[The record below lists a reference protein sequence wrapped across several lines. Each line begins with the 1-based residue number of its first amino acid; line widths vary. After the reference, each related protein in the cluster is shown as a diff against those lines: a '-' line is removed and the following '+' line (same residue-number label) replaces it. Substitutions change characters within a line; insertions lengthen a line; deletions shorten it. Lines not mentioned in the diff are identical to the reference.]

1 MSDAVRLVIW
11 AQSMCRS
18 TMALYREVRRLP
30 RIDATVVLRQSD
42 CAEAARRLREMQGQE
57 DYSDVV
63 DVVWNGCVASGK
75 ELLGKGSVHVF
86 SGYQASAA
94 IRYLMCEAKMRGCR
108 VVGYD
113 EAPCEMC
120 LGVKAVLKRAYYRFA
135 LPWRASKA
143 VKAADLFISASGNMG
158 IDRLLRLGW
167 KREQI
172 VPFGYVSPKLGKGE
186 AKDEPRE
193 NGKLRVLHLGSEAKY
208 RAVSVAEKAVAR
220 VEGVELVKTGGG
232 LGVAE
237 LVSEIRRADVVVA
250 CGLCEPWGMRV
261 NDVLLEGVPVVVS
274 DGMGAAKLCDD
285 YGCGCVVPKGDAK
298 ALATV
303 LQRCADDRRFLEHLK
318 SGAIKASKAL
328 LPENMAQEWVG
339 KVIGK

>member
-1 MSDAVRLVIW
+1 MSDTVRLVIW

-18 TMALYREVRRLP
+18 TMALYREVKRLP
-30 RIDATVVLRQSD
+30 GIDATVVLRQSD

-63 DVVWNGCVASGK
+63 DVVWDGEVASGK
-75 ELLGKGSVHVF
+75 ELLGKGNVHAF

-94 IRYLMCEAKMRGCR
+94 VRNLMCEAKMRGFR

-120 LGVKAVLKRAYYRFA
+120 LGVKAMLKRVYYRFV
-135 LPWRASKA
+135 LPWRVRKA
-143 VKAADLFISASGNMG
+143 VQAADLFVCASGDMG

-172 VPFGYVSPKLGKGE
+172 VPFGYVSPKLGNGE
-186 AKDEPRE
+186 AKEEARE

-208 RAVSVAEKAVAR
+208 RAVSVAEKAVAGLD
-220 VEGVELVKTGGG
+220 GVELVKTGGG

-285 YGCGCVVPKGDAK
+285 YGCGCVVPKGDVE
-298 ALATV
+298 ALSAV
-303 LQRCADDRRFLEHLK
+303 LRRCADDREFLGRLK

-328 LPENMAQEWVG
+328 LPENKAREWVG
-339 KVIGK
+339 KVIGR

>member
-1 MSDAVRLVIW
+1 MIRLVIW

-18 TMALYREVRRLP
+18 TMALYREVKRLP
-30 RIDATVVLRQSD
+30 GIDATVVLRAD
-42 CAEAARRLREMQGQE
+42 DRADATRRLREAQGQE
-57 DYSDVV
+57 NYSDVV
-63 DVVWNGCVASGK
+63 DVVWDGAFASGV
-75 ELLGKGSVHVF
+75 ELLGKGSIHVF
-86 SGYQASAA
+86 SGYQVSAA
-94 IRYLMCEAKMRGCR
+94 VRRLMVEAKRRGCR

-120 LGVKAVLKRAYYRFA
+120 LGGRSFLKRLYYA
-135 LPWRASKA
+135 LVLPMRVGAAIRAT
-143 VKAADLFISASGNMG
+143 DLFVSASGDMG

-172 VPFGYVSPKLGKGE
+172 VPFGYVSPRLGECEIDGWV
-186 AKDEPRE
+186 RE
-193 NGKLRVLHLGSEAKY
+193 GGKLRVLHLGSEAGY
-208 RAVSVAEKAVAR
+208 RGVAVAERAVAM
-220 VEGVELVKTGGG
+220 VEGVEFVKTGGG

-285 YGCGCVVPKGDAK
+285 YGCGCVVPKGDVE
-298 ALATV
+298 ALAAV
-303 LQRCADDRRFLEHLK
+303 LRRCADDREFLGRLK

-328 LPENMAQEWVG
+328 LPENKAREWVG
-339 KVIGK
+339 KVIGR